1 MKKVI
6 VVGGGPAGVMAAI
19 QAAKAGHEVTLIEQN
34 EKLGKKLFLT
44 GKGRCN
50 ITNGCDVSELF
61 DSVVSNPKFLYSA
74 FYSFSNE
81 DVISFF
87 EKHGLPTK
95 EERGKRIFPQSD
107 KSSDVIRVL
116 SNQCEE
122 LGVKVL
128 LRTKVIEL
136 LVKDDEAYGVKV
148 HTGQKMSGDKIIFA
162 TGGVSYPSTGS
173 DGSGIRM
180 LEKNGHT
187 IRELRPGLVGM
198 LVRET
203 YPREMQGLTLKNVQ
217 VSIGKKDGKKVLYQ
231 NFGELLFTHYGVSG
245 PMVLSASS
253 LVGDKLSQGDLSLD
267 VDLKPALSKEQLEKR
282 IVKDFQ
288 ERPNVNLQ
296 NVLGKLLPKS
306 MIPVML
312 SYVNLDGGKKVNEVT
327 REERRLLLKGMK
339 EFSLTLCWLRK
350 IDEAIVTRGGIHVGE
365 VDPSTM
371 ESKRIKNLYI
381 AGEMLD
387 LDALT
392 GGYNLQIAWSTGF
405 LAGND

>member
-1 MKKVI
+1 
-6 VVGGGPAGVMAAI
+6 
-19 QAAKAGHEVTLIEQN
+19 
-34 EKLGKKLFLT
+34 
-44 GKGRCN
+44 
-50 ITNGCDVSELF
+50 
-61 DSVVSNPKFLYSA
+61 
-74 FYSFSNE
+74 
-81 DVISFF
+81 
-87 EKHGLPTK
+87 
-95 EERGKRIFPQSD
+95 
-107 KSSDVIRVL
+107 
-116 SNQCEE
+116 
-122 LGVKVL
+122 
-128 LRTKVIEL
+128 
-136 LVKDDEAYGVKV
+136 
-148 HTGQKMSGDKIIFA
+148 
-162 TGGVSYPSTGS
+162 
-173 DGSGIRM
+173 
-180 LEKNGHT
+180 
-187 IRELRPGLVGM
+187 
-198 LVRET
+198 
-203 YPREMQGLTLKNVQ
+203 
-217 VSIGKKDGKKVLYQ
+217 
-231 NFGELLFTHYGVSG
+231 
-245 PMVLSASS
+245 MVLSASS